1 MYKTDFAM
9 RAQLPLKEVG
19 FQEYWKKINLYSTLL
34 LRNKKNGKRFILHD
48 GPPYANGS
56 LHIGH
61 ALNKIL
67 KDLIVRYKSLCGFYA
82 PFVPGWDC
90 HGLPIENKML
100 KDLQQEHTELSPVEL
115 RKQATI
121 FAKQQVEIQKEQL
134 RRFLLLSDLKQE
146 YLTLEPNYVAKQLE
160 IFRTMFE
167 EGLVF
172 QDLQPVFWSCSSLSA
187 LAEGEVEYY
196 DKRSH
201 SAYVLIEI
209 IQGNHLVPKGSFA
222 VIWTTQPWTLI
233 ANSAIALHPTTEYLL
248 VEFEEQ
254 KLFFAKNCL
263 EKMKKFLQKNAQ
275 NQNSKLNVVN
285 EFLGHEVQGLV
296 YQKPVLTG
304 QAPVLVSN
312 HVDAKSGSGIVHI
325 APAFGPEDFQLFK
338 QHKLDFVMHVEDD
351 GSINSE
357 GGEYVGLKYWEADKS
372 LWDNLQKTGKVL
384 HWRDDFLHS
393 YPHDWRTHKPIIFRA
408 TKQWFVN
415 ISKKKS
421 QILEAVYGVKFKHEW
436 EQKRLYNMLSN
447 RESWTISRQRVWGV
461 PIPVFYDQN
470 NNVVNNS
477 EIFDYVIALFRKEG
491 SDCWFKFS
499 TDELLP
505 PKYRGNNFRKEMD
518 IMDVWYDSGS
528 SFYCANIVEEQ
539 PPFELIIEGSDQF
552 RGWFNSTIINGVIM
566 LKTSPYKELLTHG
579 FVVDQKGNKMSKSK
593 GNVVDPFDIIT
604 KHGAEILRLWVAQ
617 NDFGADVSISQE
629 IIKQSEETYRK
640 IRNVLRFLLTNLN
653 SKEPSEVPLEGI
665 HALERERFDRLIFE
679 VGHFYEKYEF
689 HNVLKTIKNYLNN
702 LSSYYLSLSKDCIY
716 VQPPNHP
723 TKQQILYNFFFICD
737 GLLKLLA
744 PILPVTTEEAYSFLV
759 KTNKKS
765 SIHLESFPTI
775 SEVTDTFEQKWSE
788 FFQLKDQVYK
798 SIELGIKNG
807 EYKRSAEVIVTIPQP
822 SEFLGLLNLKELLMV
837 GEVEFGSKL
846 SVAKWKEAYKCTRC
860 WNYSLKD
867 FNLDLN
873 LCLVCKEI
881 VFG

>member
-9 RAQLPLKEVG
+9 RAQLPLKERR

-134 RRFLLLSDLKQE
+134 RCFLLLSDLKQE
-146 YLTLEPNYVAKQLE
+146 YLTLEPNYEAKQLE

-248 VEFEEQ
+248 VEFEKQ
-254 KLFFAKNCL
+254 KLFFAKNFL
-263 EKMKKFLQKNAQ
+263 EKIKKFLQKNAQ
-275 NQNSKLNVVN
+275 NQTSQLNVVN

-304 QAPVLVSN
+304 QAPVLISN
-312 HVDAKSGSGIVHI
+312 HVDATSGSGIVHI
-325 APAFGPEDFQLFK
+325 APAFGPEDFQLYK

-351 GSINSE
+351 GSINNE
-357 GGEYVGLKYWEADKS
+357 GGEYVGLKYWDADKL
-372 LWDNLQKTGKVL
+372 LWEILQKAGKVL

-421 QILEAVYGVKFKHEW
+421 QILEAVYGVKFKHKW

-528 SFYCANIVEEQ
+528 SFYCVNIAEEQ

-723 TKQQILYNFFFICD
+723 TKRQILYNFFFICD

-744 PILPVTTEEAYSFLV
+744 PILPVTTEEAYSFLA
-759 KTNKKS
+759 KTNKKP

-775 SEVTDTFEQKWSE
+775 SEVTDTLEQKWSE

-822 SEFLGLLNLKELLMV
+822 SDFLGLLNLKELLMV
-837 GEVEFGSKL
+837 GEVEFGSKF